1 MLEELNKK
9 TEQAERERNGR
20 YQLFEIRNDLE
31 EIRNI
36 SERTCEYAGE
46 IYPSIAGI
54 PEWSI
59 IPRIVMEFIT
69 ATFQFLKTKRKK
81 GMSETFVELP
91 NFVHFGIEFGTTED
105 AEKDATFNPIITVMG
120 ELTYDN
126 EHPENNVIPKAAPEM
141 DFDTNIQFISETANN
156 VLKGKYGIIIED
168 WKSIPYIFIAFSRV
182 AKEYLVNHKDD
193 KGDFLTINLGNVMD
207 MVIEKY
213 DGESGESY
221 DIGFG
226 PGKTLKMDYA
236 KSDEESENND

>member
-36 SERTCEYAGE
+36 SERTCEYAGQ

-59 IPRIVMEFIT
+59 IPRVVMEFVT
-69 ATFQFLKTKRKK
+69 STFKFLKNKKKK

-91 NFVHFGIEFGTTED
+91 NFIHFGIEFGTTED
-105 AEKDATFNPIITVMG
+105 AEKDATFNPIIKVMG
-120 ELTYDN
+120 ELMYDN
-126 EHPENNVIPKAAPEM
+126 ENPDNNIIPKTAPDMEL
-141 DFDTNIQFISETANN
+141 DTNIQFISEDANN
-156 VLKGKYGIIIED
+156 ILKSKYGIIIED
-168 WKSIPYIFIAFSRV
+168 WKMIPEIFIAFSRV
-182 AKEYLVNHKDD
+182 AKEYLVAHKDD

-207 MVIEKY
+207 MVIEQY
-213 DGESGESY
+213 DGDSGNNY

-236 KSDEESENND
+236 KSDEESENNN